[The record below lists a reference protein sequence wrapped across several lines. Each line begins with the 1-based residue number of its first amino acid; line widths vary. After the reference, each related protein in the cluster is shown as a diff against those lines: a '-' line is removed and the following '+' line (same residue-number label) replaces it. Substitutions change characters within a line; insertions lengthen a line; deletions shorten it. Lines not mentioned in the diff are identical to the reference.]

1 MSRQSTP
8 MRGQLAMAGV
18 VGPVPPGP
26 PVRQIAPN
34 DGPPLGRLMAS
45 AYRGTVDDHGE
56 DEAWHCAEAEGTLA
70 GRFGAVI
77 WEASFV
83 AVDDDFAGAS
93 LVTDEGAHLLLA
105 FALVA
110 PRWQRRG
117 LGGSLI
123 ARSAQA
129 LIGIGRQEWTL
140 AVTDGNPAR
149 RLYERLG
156 FVADESL
163 RSDGPAR
170 SD

>member
-1 MSRQSTP
+1 
-8 MRGQLAMAGV
+8 MRAQLAMAGA
-18 VGPVPPGP
+18 VGPVPPGLS
-26 PVRQIAPN
+26 VRQIAPN
-34 DGPPLGRLMAS
+34 DGPALGRLMAV

-56 DEAWHCAEAEGTLA
+56 DEAWHCDEAEEALA

-83 AVDDDFAGAS
+83 AVGDDFAGAS
-93 LVTDEGAHLLLA
+93 LVTDRGAHLLLA
-105 FALVA
+105 FALVV

-129 LIGIGRQEWTL
+129 LIGIGEKEWTL

-156 FVADESL
+156 FVVDESL
-163 RSDGPAR
+163 RSDGPNR
-170 SD
+170 SH